1 MDERKEPSKFVK
13 KSYDRSDHWAISKV
27 KEHLVSSGYTII
39 EKNAEDYEL
48 DIKAT
53 KSDIAHYFECETKTG
68 YSFTGKNDFSFPTVS
83 FLARKK
89 KWAEIGFWYIIV
101 CRETLAYVK
110 CHSQTIYQGKFQE
123 KLKIDS
129 RERQGSDTFYR
140 VPKDLCEWSK
150 I

>member
-1 MDERKEPSKFVK
+1 
-13 KSYDRSDHWAISKV
+13 
-27 KEHLVSSGYTII
+27 
-39 EKNAEDYEL
+39 
-48 DIKAT
+48 
-53 KSDIAHYFECETKTG
+53 
-68 YSFTGKNDFSFPTVS
+68 VS

-110 CHSQTIYQGKFQE
+110 CHSQTIYQDKFQE

-129 RERQGSDTFYR
+129 KERQGMDTFYR